1 MTYLIFDLIILA
13 LLVFFAIRGARRGLV
28 LTLLSLVS
36 ILVAFVGALLI
47 SNFCAQPVAQ
57 WLQPSVEPHV
67 QSAVDSVLPS
77 YLDGEVLST
86 DKLLALLDETNL
98 PLGLNDVLS
107 DFLSEHSFSPDLDTL
122 TADIVSVLAEKVSL
136 AIAYIALFLI
146 SFVLILIL
154 WKLLSHA
161 LDLVTRL
168 PGLNTLNKLGGFLL
182 GALRCA
188 ILLFVVAWVLRM
200 FGSNL
205 ISAEVIESS
214 YLLRFFMTFN
224 PLDYLAKL

>member
-1 MTYLIFDLIILA
+1 MTFLIFDLIILA
-13 LLVFFAIRGARRGLV
+13 LLIFFAIRGARRGLV

-36 ILVAFVGALLI
+36 VLVAFVGALLI
-47 SNFCAQPVAQ
+47 SNFCAKPVAQ
-57 WLQPSVEPHV
+57 WLQPSIEPHV
-67 QSAVDSVLPS
+67 QSAVESALPD
-77 YLDGEVLST
+77 YLEGEVLST
-86 DKLLALLDETNL
+86 DKLLALLDENNL
-98 PLGLNDVLS
+98 PLGLNEVLA
-107 DFLSEHSFSPDLDTL
+107 DFLREHTLSPDLDAL
-122 TADIVSVLAEKVSL
+122 TDNIVSVLAEKVSL
-136 AIAYIALFLI
+136 AIVYVALFLI

-161 LDLVTRL
+161 LDLVARL

-188 ILLFVVAWVLRM
+188 ILLFVAGWLLRM
-200 FGSNL
+200 LGNNL

>member
-1 MTYLIFDLIILA
+1 MTFLIFDLIILA
-13 LLVFFAIRGARRGLV
+13 LLIFFAIRGARRGLV

-36 ILVAFVGALLI
+36 VLVAFVGALLI
-47 SNFCAQPVAQ
+47 SNFCAKPVAQ
-57 WLQPSVEPHV
+57 WLQPSIEPHV
-67 QSAVDSVLPS
+67 QSAVESALPD
-77 YLDGEVLST
+77 YLEGEVLST

-98 PLGLNDVLS
+98 PLGLNEVLA
-107 DFLSEHSFSPDLDTL
+107 DFLREHTLSPDLDAL
-122 TADIVSVLAEKVSL
+122 TDNIVSVLAEKVSL
-136 AIAYIALFLI
+136 AIVYVALFLI

-161 LDLVTRL
+161 LDLVARL

-188 ILLFVVAWVLRM
+188 MLLFVAGWLLRM
-200 FGSNL
+200 LGSNL

>member
-1 MTYLIFDLIILA
+1 MTFLIFDLIILA
-13 LLVFFAIRGARRGLV
+13 LLIFFAIRGARRGLV

-36 ILVAFVGALLI
+36 VLVAFVGALLI
-47 SNFCAQPVAQ
+47 SNFCAKPVAQ
-57 WLQPSVEPHV
+57 WLQPSIEPHV
-67 QSAVDSVLPS
+67 QSAVESALPD
-77 YLDGEVLST
+77 YLEGEVLST
-86 DKLLALLDETNL
+86 DKLLALLDENNL
-98 PLGLNDVLS
+98 PLGLNEVLA
-107 DFLSEHSFSPDLDTL
+107 DFLREHTLSPDLDAL
-122 TADIVSVLAEKVSL
+122 TDNIVSVLAEKVSL
-136 AIAYIALFLI
+136 AIVYVALFLI

-161 LDLVTRL
+161 LDLVARL

-188 ILLFVVAWVLRM
+188 MLLFVAGWLLRM
-200 FGSNL
+200 LGSNL